1 MTFLVSAISGNG
13 QIAWPSAQADPIR
26 EPENDFAAEFEPT
39 GTVAPFA
46 PNQGQHDG
54 TTEQHADHQISP
66 HKDGEQETES
76 ESEALWTLSQSEHPT
91 LQEKTDSSELRKF
104 ADHTPRETLQVVV
117 PVLEKVGL
125 EMIQAPRKLPLR
137 EGSTAK
143 RLPETAVA
151 DLRRPAQTETDVD
164 KVSHWAVSFETP
176 DALSVREGSPP
187 RAPIH
192 DEGGIVPVMAESTGL
207 PPRSTPSSE
216 QARINVEQI
225 LISNREVGYEQ
236 VFRDARGEAVSERFG
251 SGFRLNTLEV
261 TSENAVAPQSVSK
274 LIAADPNVT
283 TNLEA
288 SKLSG
293 VPEIEAELPAII
305 NSKDVRFPP
314 TQMLNTTQIAS
325 GHSIAQQIQHQIQT
339 HLQKDGQAV
348 ELRLS
353 PAELGRVRIG
363 MHHGES
369 AIGLVLTVERPET
382 LDLLRRN
389 AEILASE
396 FGKSGFANLS
406 FEFRQEERTPHF
418 RFGSNEGGAAADP
431 QFIQGDTK
439 GRPMDW
445 KTHPDGKLDI
455 MI

>member
-13 QIAWPSAQADPIR
+13 QIAWPSAPGGPIR
-26 EPENDFAAEFEPT
+26 DPENDFAAALEPT

-46 PNQGQHDG
+46 PIRGEHDG
-54 TTEQHADHQISP
+54 NTEHHTDHQIP
-66 HKDGEQETES
+66 QHKDAEQETES
-76 ESEALWTLSQSEHPT
+76 ESEALWTLPQSELPA
-91 LQEKTDSSELRKF
+91 LREKTGSSEFTKF
-104 ADHTPRETLQVVV
+104 ADQIPREILQGVV
-117 PVLEKVGL
+117 PVSEKVGL
-125 EMIQAPRKLPLR
+125 ETIHPAKKRPLG
-137 EGSTAK
+137 EDSTVNHSA
-143 RLPETAVA
+143 ETAVV
-151 DLRRPAQTETDVD
+151 DLWRSAQTETDVERATHWVASSE
-164 KVSHWAVSFETP
+164 VS
-176 DALSVREGSPP
+176 DALNVREGTLS
-187 RAPIH
+187 RTRIRNEA
-192 DEGGIVPVMAESTGL
+192 GIIPVMAESTGL
-207 PPRSTPSSE
+207 PQGSTPSSE
-216 QARINVEQI
+216 RARNKVEQF
-225 LISNREVGYEQ
+225 LISHREVGFER
-236 VFRDARGEAVSERFG
+236 VFGDARGEAVSERLG

-261 TSENAVAPQSVSK
+261 TSENALASQSVSK
-274 LIAADPNVT
+274 LFAADPNVT
-283 TNLEA
+283 SSLEA

-293 VPEIEAELPAII
+293 VPEIDGELPAII
-305 NSKDVRFPP
+305 NPKDVRFPP
-314 TQMLNTTQIAS
+314 TQMPNTTQIAS

-353 PAELGRVRIG
+353 PTELGRVRIG

-431 QFIQGDTK
+431 EFIQGDTSV
-439 GRPMDW
+439 RPMDW
-445 KTHPDGKLDI
+445 KTRPDGKLDI